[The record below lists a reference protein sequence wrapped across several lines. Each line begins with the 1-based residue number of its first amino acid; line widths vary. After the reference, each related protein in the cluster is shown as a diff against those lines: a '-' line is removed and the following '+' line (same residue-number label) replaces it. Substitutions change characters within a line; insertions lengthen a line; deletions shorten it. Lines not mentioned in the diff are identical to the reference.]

1 MAPPERGDPEQ
12 ARQDALALL
21 EIMRRSGWY
30 ERGSVQELQV
40 AYNWSATRLPLDV
53 IDQYLAAGLTSP
65 WVAAACFREL
75 DISPERIRAAGNG
88 KPIDIGIG
96 SMSLEDFAEVVLGPG
111 QAGTL
116 LEAVNA
122 LIRQNAG
129 TSDEVVVL
137 RDQLVEGRRSWEAR
151 VDHLAGFLKD
161 PPPIP
166 GDELWI
172 REHSDLELLGLRF
185 EGAEWAGPVTIAV
198 GRLELERLEQV
209 RRDAALAHAEVAVEV
224 SRHLEILLMGCLAT
238 RELTRRLG
246 QRVEEVIASPPA
258 YVTAMLGPYPHS
270 EAAQLTWTR
279 AVQAIED
286 FRRECLI
293 ADPQHA
299 LGNPRTHIRTPLERV
314 QFQALNRALTRARV
328 ELEQG
333 PSSATAQEPRPAG
346 QLGPYRYWIPD
357 SQGVVDWAGGQVID
371 LDAMR
376 PDEELTALLY
386 EQVPDAV
393 LPAGYVE
400 RAAALTDEDLAG
412 RWAEAVERHLREELW
427 DHSHP
432 RGGKSALWAAVISN
446 ELWGRV
452 VERTEVVNADP
463 PSYIVDALGPSPLE
477 GDWRDDW
484 LRHVEQIELYRLL
497 TGTTDPAQ
505 PLGPTPEPDSSWQQ
519 CLRRELTQDL
529 ADARLSWMTYHH
541 QTIGRSSERDDLAM
555 VATSTLDPWFGVRP
569 TAALVDESHE
579 LSVEELR
586 RRVAVARPLLA
597 DRPEDPTSRLR
608 ELQVRQAELLGYQ
621 AEEQTAHAAAMHRR
635 DEVTGRG
642 AKTAREAAQ
651 HAVDEHQQALSN
663 LSDRLAD
670 TERELTELRAAESVY
685 FDWCHRHALVVTQGQ
700 AAAQVL
706 HKRETQLL
714 VDLAEWP
721 PPYLRAELGQ
731 PPTNRDGRMAW
742 LRGAHAIE
750 CFRANNRIT
759 DLDDAFGPPS
769 VSEPS
774 DPAPVRDLLH
784 DVRQAITD
792 SLARDLDR
800 ELDVSSQDPPDWRIG
815 A

>member
-1 MAPPERGDPEQ
+1 MASPERGDPEQ

-21 EIMRRSGWY
+21 ELMRRSGCY
-30 ERGSVQELQV
+30 ERGSVWDLEM
-40 AYNWSATRLPLDV
+40 AYNWSATRLPLGV
-53 IDQYLAAGLTSP
+53 IEQYLAAGLTSP
-65 WVAAACFREL
+65 WAAAACFREL
-75 DISPERIRAAGNG
+75 GISPEQIRAAGNG
-88 KPIDIGIG
+88 QQIDVGG
-96 SMSLEDFAEVVLGPG
+96 SLEDVAEVILGPG
-111 QAGTL
+111 AAGTL

-137 RDQLVEGRRSWEAR
+137 RDQLVEGRRWWEAR

-209 RRDAALAHAEVAVEV
+209 RREAALAHAEMAVEV

-246 QRVEEVIASPPA
+246 HRVEAVIASPPS

-270 EAAQLTWTR
+270 EPAQLTWTQ

-293 ADPQHA
+293 DPQHA
-299 LGNPRTHIRTPLERV
+299 LGEIGFRIPLAQRV

-328 ELEQG
+328 KLEQE
-333 PSSATAQEPRPAG
+333 PSSTIAQEPHPAG
-346 QLGPYRYWIPD
+346 QQGPYRYWIPD
-357 SQGVVDWAGGQVID
+357 SQGVVDWSGGQLVD

-376 PDEELTALLY
+376 PDEELAALLY

-393 LPAGYVE
+393 LPAEQVE

-427 DHSHP
+427 DRSQP
-432 RGGKSALWAAVISN
+432 RGGSSALWAAAVSN
-446 ELWGRV
+446 EIWGRV

-484 LRHVEQIELYRLL
+484 LRRVEQLEGYRLL
-497 TGTTDPAQ
+497 TGTTDPAR
-505 PLGPTPEPDSSWQQ
+505 PLGPTPDPDSSWRQ
-519 CLRRELTQDL
+519 CWRRELTQDL
-529 ADARLSWMTYHH
+529 ADARLRWMAYQH

-569 TAALVDESHE
+569 TAALVDESHQ
-579 LSVEELR
+579 LPVEELGR
-586 RRVAVARPLLA
+586 RAAAARPLLA
-597 DRPEDPTSRLR
+597 DRPENPTSRLQEVQLR
-608 ELQVRQAELLGYQ
+608 RAKLLGYQ
-621 AEEQTAHAAAMHRR
+621 ADEQVALVAATDRR
-635 DEVTGRG
+635 DEATGPG
-642 AKTAREAAQ
+642 AKAARQAAQ
-651 HAVDEHQQALSN
+651 EAVDEHRQALRN

-670 TERELTELRAAESVY
+670 TERELTELRAAQNAY
-685 FDWCHRHALVVTQGQ
+685 LDWCHQHELVVTQGQ

-706 HKRETQLL
+706 HERETQLL
-714 VDLAEWP
+714 VDLVEWP

-750 CFRANNRIT
+750 RFRADNRIT
-759 DLDDAFGPPS
+759 DVDDAFGPPFA
-769 VSEPS
+769 SEPS
-774 DPAPVRDLLH
+774 DPTRVRALLD

-792 SLARDLDR
+792 SLAR
-800 ELDVSSQDPPDWRIG
+800 ELDQELPGPDQDPPGWPIES
-815 A
+815 